1 MSNQRDAES
10 KKEVAKITKMDIPNA
25 FSISCFMREFL
36 MSSTLL
42 EYHKNGKNTS
52 FLRHFTCIE
61 LE

>member
-1 MSNQRDAES
+1 MVVMKVS
-10 KKEVAKITKMDIPNA
+10 KIAAPIFGANG
-25 FSISCFMREFL
+25 CFMGEFL
-36 MSSTLL
+36 ISSTLL